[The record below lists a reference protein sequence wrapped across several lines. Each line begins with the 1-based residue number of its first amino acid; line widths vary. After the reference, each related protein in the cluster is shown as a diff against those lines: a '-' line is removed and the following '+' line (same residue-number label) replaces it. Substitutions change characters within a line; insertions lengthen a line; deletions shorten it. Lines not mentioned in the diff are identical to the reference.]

1 MCPYKREILYFPSME
16 KVISDPAYVT
26 RCFVVVIKRRQ
37 KHIQDSEGLN
47 RGV

>member
-1 MCPYKREILYFPSME
+1 MYPYKGEILYFPLME

-37 KHIQDSEGLN
+37 KHTQDTEGLN